1 MVAFWQ
7 QLSWTRTIRWSLAS
21 SVSYSLLVDRRLSNS
36 FSSKNSTFPENSV
49 HLRSKK
55 RHAYILNLKST
66 CLLIYWVCM
75 RIKVIPADFK
85 ISYRINFS
93 SDDLNV
99 FVTRCSFIEF
109 KISAFITFLELHI
122 CIYDSNIFET
132 TVVGRCNFVCAGF
145 KGSCYSVL
153 FSFIGAN
160 MKMIL
165 HRRVSLTIWKWHRL
179 IHFTQSLFAFDSSVS
194 VSFLN
199 DSIFKA

>member
-85 ISYRINFS
+85 ISYRINFLPMTWTCS
-93 SDDLNV
+93 SRGAHSLSLKYRLLSR
-99 FVTRCSFIEF
+99 FW
-109 KISAFITFLELHI
+109 
-122 CIYDSNIFET
+122 
-132 TVVGRCNFVCAGF
+132 NF
-145 KGSCYSVL
+145 
-153 FSFIGAN
+153 
-160 MKMIL
+160 
-165 HRRVSLTIWKWHRL
+165 T
-179 IHFTQSLFAFDSSVS
+179 FAFTTLTYSRQQLLVDVILSVR
-194 VSFLN
+194 VLRDRVTACFLPL
-199 DSIFKA
+199 